1 MTHVEQAPITHSAE
15 LLSAPEDD
23 YMSPRQ
29 LAFFR
34 RLLSQQRDE
43 LMQSADTTLDHLRE
57 VPRLAEDGD
66 RAQLEE
72 EYALELRIRDRE
84 RKLLRKIDEA
94 LDRIDH
100 GDYGWCLETG
110 EPIGLQ
116 RLLIRP
122 TATLSIE
129 GQEIK
134 ETRETRY
141 RH

>member
-1 MTHVEQAPITHSAE
+1 MTQTEQAPITHKSQ
-15 LLSAPEDD
+15 LLSAPQGD

-34 RLLSQQRDE
+34 QLLNQQRDE
-43 LMQSADTTLDHLRE
+43 LMQSADSTLHHLRD

-84 RKLLRKIDEA
+84 RKLLRKIDQA

-110 EPIGLQ
+110 DPIGLE

-122 TATLSIE
+122 TATLSVE